1 MSYNTL
7 NYMEQGGA
15 TWVVGGTLTVTGTAT
30 FSGTTTLSG
39 VNVFTG
45 TNALTGAVTFGST
58 TTQTDVLATVSG
70 VVNYLRGS
78 SSALTGEHIAVRGR
92 AEAEA
97 AAPATGEV
105 RGIYGQGVINGG
117 LFGGWATGV
126 FGNAIAKATSTSVGI
141 RGGFFEA
148 ESEGAPTEIGSL
160 YGTHTRCKTALAPT
174 TNYAVA
180 LLETEKFGAG
190 IPSDSFLSFKT
201 TTWAAGDTVADYVV
215 DMGDLVGTVTSV
227 FNLGAVTATN
237 LFEVDAD
244 GDGAFTV
251 GVTDITG
258 DQTADAY
265 ATVMIG
271 AQAGKILIWY

>member
-15 TWVVGGTLTVTGTAT
+15 TWVVGGTLTTTGTAT

-39 VNVFTG
+39 TNVFTG

-58 TTQTDVLATVSG
+58 TTQTNVLATVSG
-70 VVNYLRGS
+70 TVNYFRGS
-78 SSALTGEHIAVRGR
+78 STATTGEHVAVRAR
-92 AEAEA
+92 AEANA
-97 AAPATGEV
+97 AGAATGEV
-105 RGIYGQGVINGG
+105 RGVYGQGIATAA
-117 LFGGWATGV
+117 LFCGTATGV

-244 GDGAFTV
+244 GDGGFTV

-265 ATVMIG
+265 ITVMIG
-271 AQAGKILIWY
+271 AQAGKVLVWY